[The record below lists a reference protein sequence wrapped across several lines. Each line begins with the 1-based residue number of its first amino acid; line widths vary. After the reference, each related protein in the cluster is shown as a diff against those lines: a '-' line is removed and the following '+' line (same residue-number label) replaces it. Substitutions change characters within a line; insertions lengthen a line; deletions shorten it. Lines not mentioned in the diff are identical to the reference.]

1 MQRRILQLMEYS
13 IVFESNVP
21 VVVVEEVVD
30 GYTWP
35 CGLG

>member
-1 MQRRILQLMEYS
+1 MEYS

-21 VVVVEEVVD
+21 VVVVEEAVD

-35 CGLG
+35 CGPS